1 MRRLFTDVWQRR
13 EPSPPSSIFPESQHW
28 ARHAR
33 TRTETHTL
41 QYSAEGSGTSRRQ
54 HPVPA
59 EWLLCHKGQFGFS
72 LAQLPAWDLNA
83 SLTDLWPQVFVFCFG
98 NVSPFFPPS
107 LPHSLSF
114 SLSLKWSAEGV
125 LGTWLAAL
133 LTTHPLSTISTPHPL
148 PCLKDGPSELALIS
162 PLSDTQAGHSLTC
175 THFTYTQW
183 HMKHTLTGRHAD
195 MQMHRRTHR
204 ADKGRD

>member
-1 MRRLFTDVWQRR
+1 MLVNWVCLWSIHSLSDAWQRS

-83 SLTDLWPQVFVFCFG
+83 SLTDLWPQVFVSCFG
-98 NVSPFFPPS
+98 NVSPFFPLSCTLPRS
-107 LPHSLSF
+107 LPFLSLR
-114 SLSLKWSAEGV
+114 LKWSAEGV
-125 LGTWLAAL
+125 LGTWLAAAL
-133 LTTHPLSTISTPHPL
+133 TTRPLPTTTTHPPPS
-148 PCLKDGPSELALIS
+148 LKDGPPELALIS

-183 HMKHTLTGRHAD
+183 HMK
-195 MQMHRRTHR
+195 TH
-204 ADKGRD
+204 